1 MVGTVIS
8 ADMDLVARAA
18 PGTATRFAAVSL
30 DDALAARRD
39 LAERRNKAWAALGA
53 NR

>member
-18 PGTATRFAAVSL
+18 PGTATRFVAVNQNE
-30 DDALAARRD
+30 ALVARKE
-39 LAERRNKAWAALGA
+39 LAQCTNDAWAVLGA
-53 NR
+53 SR